1 MITIAHT
8 VTIARRVPDVFSFVA
23 DLENLPQWQSEVVT
37 STVTTPGPTR
47 VGTRFTEEVKI
58 VGKKVP
64 TACEVTDF
72 VPDQRIGFTAAS
84 PAIDYHGLFTVSDNT
99 NQATDVTLKA
109 SVQLKSWFR
118 LVAPLFARE
127 VRNGARK
134 ELETL
139 KQVLEA
145 A

>member
-1 MITIAHT
+1 MITINHT
-8 VTIARRVPDVFSFVA
+8 VAIRRPLPEVFSFVA
-23 DLENLPQWQSEVVT
+23 DMENLPQWQSEVVT

-47 VGTRFTEEVKI
+47 VGTRFTEEVRI
-58 VGKKVP
+58 VGRKVP

-72 VPDQRIGFTAAS
+72 ARDERIGFSAAS
-84 PAIDYHGLFTVSDNT
+84 PAINYNGLFTVSENNGHGT
-99 NQATDVTLKA
+99 NVTLKA

-118 LVAPLFARE
+118 LVGPLFARE
-127 VRNGARK
+127 VRNGAHQ

-139 KQVLEA
+139 KRVLEA

>member
-1 MITIAHT
+1 MITIDHT
-8 VTIARRVPDVFSFVA
+8 VTIARRLSDVFAFVA
-23 DLENLPQWQSEVVT
+23 GIENLPQWQSEVVT

-47 VGTRFTEEVKI
+47 VGTRFSEEVKI

-72 VPDQRIGFTAAS
+72 VPDQRIGFTATS
-84 PAIDYHGLFTVSDNT
+84 PAIDYHGLFTVSDNN

-109 SVQLKSWFR
+109 SVKLKSWFR
-118 LVAPLFARE
+118 LAAPLFARE

-134 ELETL
+134 ELATL
-139 KQVLEA
+139 KQLAEA

>member
-1 MITIAHT
+1 MITIDHT
-8 VTIARRVPDVFSFVA
+8 VTIARRLPDVFSFVA
-23 DLENLPQWQSEVVT
+23 DMANLPQWQSEVVT

-47 VGTRFTEEVKI
+47 VGTRFTEEVTI
-58 VGKKVP
+58 VGKKVS

-72 VPDQRIGFTAAS
+72 APGQRIGFTAAS
-84 PAIDYHGLFTVSDNT
+84 PVVDYRGLFTVSENT
-99 NQATDVTLKA
+99 NQATDVTLTA

-118 LVAPLFARE
+118 LVAPIFARE

-139 KQVLEA
+139 KQVLETA
-145 A
+145 

>member
-1 MITIAHT
+1 MITIDHT
-8 VTIARRVPDVFSFVA
+8 VTIARRLPDVFSFVA
-23 DLENLPQWQSEVVT
+23 DMENLPQWQSDVVT
-37 STVTTPGPTR
+37 STVVTPGPTR
-47 VGTRFTEEVKI
+47 VGTRFTEEVRI
-58 VGKKVP
+58 VGKAVP

-72 VPDQRIGFTAAS
+72 VPDQRLGFTAAS
-84 PAIDYHGLFTVSDNT
+84 PAIHYHGLLTVRDHT
-99 NQATDVTLKA
+99 DRATDVTLKA
-109 SVQLKSWFR
+109 DVQLKGWFR

-127 VRNGARK
+127 VRNAARK